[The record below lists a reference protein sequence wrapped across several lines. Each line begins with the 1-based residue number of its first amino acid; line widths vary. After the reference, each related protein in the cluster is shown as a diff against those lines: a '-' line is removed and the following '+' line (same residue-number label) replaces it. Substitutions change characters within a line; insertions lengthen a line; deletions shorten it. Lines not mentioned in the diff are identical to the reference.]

1 MLDKFRASPK
11 ILKHTHFAEA
21 HSQKPSFSG
30 WWKDSETSIQV
41 LYVCSVAKSFLHL
54 NIVKVKWTLPGV
66 NVPTTKTCMDTD
78 LSFILAAL
86 CMLEQVKSI
95 RSFLLSTQ
103 EYVMNHS
110 LAKAIR
116 HIAHSITCIT
126 PSKNPSAFRPTC
138 CICCVKE

>member
-66 NVPTTKTCMDTD
+66 NVPTRKTLKHGYGFVIY
-78 LSFILAAL
+78 LSGLVHAGT
-86 CMLEQVKSI
+86 S
-95 RSFLLSTQ
+95 
-103 EYVMNHS
+103 
-110 LAKAIR
+110 
-116 HIAHSITCIT
+116 
-126 PSKNPSAFRPTC
+126 
-138 CICCVKE
+138 